1 MNWPFRRSTGRA
13 NFFALWLDLK
23 NLIYMSSSYD
33 FSTVSAAARK
43 DILELDRRIQ
53 AFKVGEEDEERFRHY
68 RLTRGVYG
76 QRQLGVQMFR
86 TKIPFGKLTAEQLI
100 RLANVSEK
108 YATGNLH
115 MTTRQNIQM
124 HYVKLDDSPKIWT
137 ELAQVGVTAREAC
150 GNTVRNLTAS
160 ANAGIDPDEL
170 FDVSPYVFA
179 VYEYFLRNPICQDM
193 GRKIK
198 PAFSSSDKDSAF
210 TYFHD
215 FGFIPRI
222 KKVDGKEVR
231 GFKVVVGGGLGA
243 VSMVAHDAYE
253 FLPEDEI
260 IPFMEATVRV
270 FDRYG
275 EREKR
280 MKARMKFLIKKLGFE
295 TFMALVDQERTAL
308 PNHKIAID
316 TSAVGIPDP
325 APYRAAPT
333 QTPIDQDAYDLWL
346 HTNVFEQKQKGFYA
360 VQIRLPLGDID
371 AERARKFARLVKA
384 YAANDI
390 RVTVNQGL
398 LIKFLRPEVLP
409 YIFNQLT
416 ELGLAKPGFNSI
428 ADITACPGTDTC
440 ALGVTNSTGL
450 AKHLEEVI
458 QEEYPVLIEE
468 SDIKIKISGCMNA
481 CGQHMAAQ
489 IGFHGSSI
497 KKGELVV
504 PAMQIVLGGGVDVSG
519 EGFIA
524 QKIIKL
530 PTKRITEAF
539 RTILADYE
547 NEAQEGEYY
556 NQYVV
561 RQGRRYFYDLL
572 KHLADVT
579 TLEGSELFDW
589 GQDHAYLQ
597 EIGVGECAGVAL
609 DMVGT
614 ILMDAKE
621 KWQQGADELEAA
633 EWARSIYGSYL
644 TFVVGAKALLLSK
657 DVKCNTH
664 RGIITDFQTHF
675 VATGDISLYSDFN
688 EVVLQINQNPPS
700 EAFARDYSEQAKTF
714 LDKVFSIREAQLQVA
729 GGVDKLVIGH
739 YYKA

>member
-1 MNWPFRRSTGRA
+1 
-13 NFFALWLDLK
+13 
-23 NLIYMSSSYD
+23 MSSSLD
-33 FSTVSAAARK
+33 FSTVSTAARK
-43 DILELDRRIQ
+43 DILELNRRIE
-53 AFKVGEEDEERFRHY
+53 AFKAGQEDEERFRHY

-86 TKIPFGKLTAEQLI
+86 TKIPFGKLTTDQLI
-100 RLANVSEK
+100 RLADVSEK
-108 YATGNLH
+108 YTNGNLH

-160 ANAGIDPDEL
+160 ANAGVDPDEL

-222 KKVDGKEVR
+222 KVENGEEIR
-231 GFKVVVGGGLGA
+231 GFKVVIGGGLGA
-243 VSMVAHDAYE
+243 VSMVAHDAYD

-260 IPFMEATVRV
+260 IPFMEATIRV

-280 MKARMKFLIKKLGFE
+280 MKARMKFLIKKLGYE
-295 TFMALVDQERTAL
+295 TFIALIEQERTAL
-308 PNHKIAID
+308 AHHKVAID
-316 TSAVGIPDP
+316 RTAVSIPDP
-325 APYRAAPT
+325 APYLAPPDT
-333 QTPIDQDAYDLWL
+333 TPIDQSTYDLWL
-346 HTNVFEQKQKGFYA
+346 NTNVFEQKQKGFYA
-360 VQIRLPLGDID
+360 IQIRLPLGDID
-371 AERARKFARLVKA
+371 AERARKLSRLVKQ
-384 YAANDI
+384 YAADDI

-416 ELGLAKPGFNSI
+416 ALNLAAPGFNSI

-440 ALGVTNSTGL
+440 ALGVTNSTAL

-458 QEEYPVLIEE
+458 VEEYPVLIEE

-497 KKGELVV
+497 KSGTLVV
-504 PAMQIVLGGGVDVSG
+504 PAMQIVLGGGVDADG
-519 EGFIA
+519 KGFVA

-530 PTKRITEAF
+530 PTKRITAAF
-539 RTILADYE
+539 RMLLADYE
-547 NEAQEGEYY
+547 NEAQQEEYY
-556 NQYVV
+556 NAYVL

-572 KHLADVT
+572 KHLADIH
-579 TLEGSELFDW
+579 TLEGDELYDW
-589 GQDHAYLQ
+589 GQSHSYLQ

-621 KWQQGADELEAA
+621 KLVLGEEELGNK
-633 EWARSIYGSYL
+633 EWARAIYGAYL
-644 TFVVGAKALLLSK
+644 AFVVGAKGLLLSK

-664 RGIITDFQTHF
+664 RGIIDDFQSNFIDTGDFSLYTDFVST
-675 VATGDISLYSDFN
+675 
-688 EVVLQINQNPPS
+688 VLQINQNPPT
-700 EAFARDYSEQAKTF
+700 EAFASHYIQEASRF
-714 LDKVFSIREAQLQVA
+714 LNRVFEIRETQLQVA
-729 GGVDKLVIGH
+729 GGVDKLVVGH